1 MLAPVNHMIGP
12 FLAQGRVIIIFLALR
27 EQKERVED
35 ASRERD
41 THRERRREC
50 ERKRETQN
58 GELAISPKP
67 AAKKQGQWE
76 IKK

>member
-1 MLAPVNHMIGP
+1 MALPSPPIEAMLAPVNHMIGP

-41 THRERRREC
+41 AQRKTERVRAK
-50 ERKRETQN
+50 ERDAE
-58 GELAISPKP
+58 
-67 AAKKQGQWE
+67 W
-76 IKK
+76 